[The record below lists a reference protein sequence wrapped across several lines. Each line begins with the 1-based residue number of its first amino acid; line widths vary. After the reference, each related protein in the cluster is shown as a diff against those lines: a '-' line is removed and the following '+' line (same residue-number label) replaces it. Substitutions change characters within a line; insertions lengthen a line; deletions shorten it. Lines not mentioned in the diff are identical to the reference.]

1 LSGFT
6 RRTNS
11 AKLVRQDR
19 AYGYCPPIHP
29 AIHFG
34 RKRSTT
40 IPGSQSDS
48 YTKTG
53 DQYRHIFIHQNP
65 RTSSTNLSRT
75 NRGYQS
81 IAYIIKTDQNSHA
94 SLQNTP
100 NLLRRSSID
109 KRRSRWNS
117 KTQIT
122 L

>member
-1 LSGFT
+1 M
-6 RRTNS
+6 N
-11 AKLVRQDR
+11 
-19 AYGYCPPIHP
+19 P

-34 RKRSTT
+34 TRQSTT

-48 YTKTG
+48 YTKNG
-53 DQYRHIFIHQNP
+53 DEYRHIFIQRNP
-65 RTSSTNLSRT
+65 RTSSTSLSRT

-81 IAYIIKTDQNSHA
+81 IAYIVKTDQNTHV

-100 NLLRRSSID
+100 NLLRKSSID

-117 KTQIT
+117 KAQIT